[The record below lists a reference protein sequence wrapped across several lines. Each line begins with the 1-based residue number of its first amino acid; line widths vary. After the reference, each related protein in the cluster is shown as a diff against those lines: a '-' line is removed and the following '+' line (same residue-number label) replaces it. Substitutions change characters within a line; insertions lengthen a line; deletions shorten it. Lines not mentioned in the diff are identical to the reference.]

1 MPTYLESLT
10 LRLAHGLAEVPE
22 DVRARHAGFIKKSQ
36 SPDGGFPGREG
47 GGDLYYTSFALRG
60 LALSGELD
68 GAVAER
74 AAEFLRSRLSGET
87 PMIDFLSLL
96 YGAELL
102 RLAAGVDILADS
114 PSGWQVKVA
123 EELENFRRDDGGY
136 AKTDAG
142 HSSSTY
148 HTFLV
153 VLAHQLL
160 GRDTPDPQ
168 RIVEFVRSRARVDG
182 GFVEIGA
189 MKRSGTN
196 PTAAAAGLLR
206 IFDALDETTGD
217 ETAEFVAGMQTD
229 EGGLRANTRIPI
241 ADTLST
247 FTGLLTLADLGRLEW
262 IDRQTAIDYI
272 HEVELPGG
280 GFRGA
285 VWDLATDVEYTFYGL
300 GSLALLSA

>member
-1 MPTYLESLT
+1 
-10 LRLAHGLAEVPE
+10 
-22 DVRARHAGFIKKSQ
+22 
-36 SPDGGFPGREG
+36 
-47 GGDLYYTSFALRG
+47 
-60 LALSGELD
+60 
-68 GAVAER
+68 
-74 AAEFLRSRLSGET
+74 
-87 PMIDFLSLL
+87 MIDFLSLL

-217 ETAEFVAGMQTD
+217 ETAEFVADMQTD

-262 IDRQTAIDYI
+262 IDRQATIEYI
-272 HEVELPGG
+272 HGVELPGG

-285 VWDLATDVEYTFYGL
+285 VWDPATDVEYTFYGL